1 MAGNAKAIA
10 QASVAGLPNLSDL
23 MKQAVAADA
32 EAKLRLATAKAAEAK
47 VQADQGKKISV
58 NASLLVKL
66 AGLDTTLV
74 DDLLNPPSETK
85 PPMAAK

>member
-10 QASVAGLPNLSDL
+10 QASIAGLPNLGDL
-23 MKQAVAADA
+23 LKQAVAADA
-32 EAKLRLATAKAAEAK
+32 EAKIRRETAKAAEAK
-47 VQADQGKKISV
+47 VQADQSKKITV
-58 NASLLVKL
+58 NASLLVRL